1 MSSVSS
7 VEKKRLRD
15 RRSQQTLRDKKLRH
29 TAELKEQV
37 DHCAQYHNDQ
47 GVQRLLQVI
56 SGLRE
61 QNNVL
66 LDRQKNLKILVGS
79 WDRDWEA
86 LPGAENFRHNGAS
99 AYKETNSQE
108 PHVTQTQNERNGLA
122 ASEWSNRPV
131 NAVLR
136 TPTTSPHTEPP
147 MECLPAYKPPPW
159 NQLPLNSDDF
169 TSIRTLISCPW
180 FAYPERIAPC
190 PDIPSSALDILYGT
204 KTNPLADMIHTALQR
219 RPIRDPE
226 RLAIGWLSYH
236 MTRWIIS
243 PSPATFERLPVFLR
257 PMQEQMQTA
266 HPVVLDFMPWPKL
279 RLNLMHRWHL
289 YVKDRDDLFGMFA
302 CCIKIR
308 WPWGEDILERN
319 EENELVIKSQFYET
333 FMSQRGWGL
342 TPEFIARYPDLFVGI
357 DINSIV
363 VELL

>member
-1 MSSVSS
+1 MSS

-37 DHCAQYHNDQ
+37 VHCQQYHNDQ

-61 QNNVL
+61 QNEALIN
-66 LDRQKNLKILVGS
+66 RQNSLKSFVAS

-86 LPGAENFRHNGAS
+86 LPSADRSNQNGAYL
-99 AYKETNSQE
+99 YKEMSSQE
-108 PHVTQTQNERNGLA
+108 PQFSQTQRDSNDLAPSRGSNG
-122 ASEWSNRPV
+122 SSNRLL
-131 NAVLR
+131 A
-136 TPTTSPHTEPP
+136 TPTTSPRTESPT
-147 MECLPAYKPPPW
+147 ESLPANKLPPW
-159 NQLPLNSDDF
+159 NQIPLHSDDF
-169 TSIRTLISCPW
+169 TNVRTIISCPW
-180 FAYPERIAPC
+180 LYYPEKITPC

-204 KTNPLADMIHTALQR
+204 KANPLADMIHTALQR

-243 PSPATFERLPVFLR
+243 PSPATFERLPAFLR
-257 PMQEQMQTA
+257 PTQEQMQIA
-266 HPVVLDFMPWPKL
+266 HPAVLDFMPWPKL
-279 RLNLMHRWHL
+279 RLNLMHRWHF
-289 YVKDRDDLFGMFA
+289 YVKDHDDLFGMFA

-319 EENELVIKSQFYET
+319 NENELIIKPTFYET
-333 FMSQRGWGL
+333 FMSASGWGL

-363 VELL
+363 FELV